1 MRAKLEYIFSYLDNN
16 AIQYFL
22 LRPID
27 LNNHIED
34 IDLIIPKQDFMKLIK
49 VLDKDSK
56 KVHFKYSNA
65 NESIQLF
72 VNDILLDITN
82 KEIIPQRFVTYY
94 SKSSLK
100 EIALVELLTVI
111 KLGLV
116 TTSDPIAF
124 VADNCTL

>member
-27 LNNHIED
+27 LNNHVED
-34 IDLIIPKQDFMKLIK
+34 IDLIIPKQDFMKLVK

-56 KVHFKYSNA
+56 RVHFKYSNA

-72 VNDILLDITN
+72 VNDILLDIKFN
-82 KEIIPQRFVTYY
+82 ICFLPR
-94 SKSSLK
+94 KSLILNDSFPYCSVLFNIVF
-100 EIALVELLTVI
+100 EA
-111 KLGLV
+111 G
-116 TTSDPIAF
+116 
-124 VADNCTL
+124 